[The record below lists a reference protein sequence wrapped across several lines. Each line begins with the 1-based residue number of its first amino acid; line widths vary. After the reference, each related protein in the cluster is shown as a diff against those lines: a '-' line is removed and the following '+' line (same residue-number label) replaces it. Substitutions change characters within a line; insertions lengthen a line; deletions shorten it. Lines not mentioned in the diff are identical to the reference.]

1 MTLHARP
8 VVPLGAETIAGAAP
22 DLRAPLGAERLPTD
36 DLTEPGRTFL
46 RLLREGATVGFGGYE
61 RHGDA
66 ALLRSLVVLPVA
78 RGQGLG
84 RETVRLLLHRAAE
97 EGARHAY
104 LLTTSAAPFFERLG
118 FARVERASAP
128 EAIRASR
135 QAASLCPTSAALMAR
150 PIDPEG
156 QEP

>member
-1 MTLHARP
+1 MM
-8 VVPLGAETIAGAAP
+8 LGIAPIAGDAS
-22 DLRAPLGAERLPTD
+22 DLRAALAAERLPTD

-46 RLLREGATVGFGGYE
+46 RLVREGATLGFGGYE

-66 ALLRSLVVLPVA
+66 ALLRSLVVLPAA

-84 RETVRLLLHRAAE
+84 GEAVRLLLHQAAE

-104 LLTTSAAPFFERLG
+104 LLTTSAVPFFERLG
-118 FARVERASAP
+118 FVRVERASAP

-135 QAASLCPTSAALMAR
+135 QAASLCPASAILMAR
-150 PIDPEG
+150 TLDPEG